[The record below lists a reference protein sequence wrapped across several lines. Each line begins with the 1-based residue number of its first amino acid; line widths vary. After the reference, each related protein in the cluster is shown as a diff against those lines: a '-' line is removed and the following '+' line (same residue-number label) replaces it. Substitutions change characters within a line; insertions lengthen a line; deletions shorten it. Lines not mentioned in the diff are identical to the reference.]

1 MTAEDAAAAARLV
14 LAPRAVRFP
23 AADQPEEA
31 VEPQEPDA
39 PAPDQDA
46 ENDKSIAGRN
56 DGTHSRSGESPFSPR
71 DCSEALDMAVLAQS
85 AKSGGGALSAKAGTR
100 RGRPA
105 GTRKGD
111 PRNGARLNLIET
123 LRDAAPWQPLR

>member
-1 MTAEDAAAAARLV
+1 MKTNLHVFCIMMTVAAAAARLV

-46 ENDKSIAGRN
+46 ENDKS
-56 DGTHSRSGESPFSPR
+56 SPGEMTELILEAVKPVLPKGLL
-71 DCSEALDMAVLAQS
+71 EALDMAVLAQS

-105 GTRKGD
+105 
-111 PRNGARLNLIET
+111 
-123 LRDAAPWQPLR
+123 